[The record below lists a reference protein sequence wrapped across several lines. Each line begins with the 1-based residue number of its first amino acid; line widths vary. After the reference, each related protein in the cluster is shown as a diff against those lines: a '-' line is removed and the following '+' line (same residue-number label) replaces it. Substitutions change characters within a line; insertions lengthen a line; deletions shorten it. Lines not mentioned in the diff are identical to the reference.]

1 MTRSARSRI
10 RRIRTLLTPAVDN
23 WLSRAYLAL
32 VAASLGFFLWAA
44 YLSQDP
50 GFAGIW
56 PLVTTAPGS
65 FLAMLLPAPTSA
77 SPSTDWLGPLLF
89 AAGTAV
95 SGLVNAALLGLL
107 ARQLRP
113 RSLRAAG

>member
-1 MTRSARSRI
+1 MARTARPRI
-10 RRIRTLLTPAVDN
+10 RRIRALLTPAVDN

-44 YLSQDP
+44 YLSEDV

-56 PLVTTAPGS
+56 PLITTAPGS
-65 FLAMLLPAPTSA
+65 FLALLLPAPTWA
-77 SPSTDWLGPLLF
+77 FPAIDWLGPLLF
-89 AAGTAV
+89 AAGTAA
-95 SGLVNAALLGLL
+95 SGLVNAALLGVL

-113 RSLRAAG
+113 RSLRAAN